1 MLGGIAERDKIEHVL
16 NGFGVLDL
24 DEDSARQ
31 FARYKAHLLDIGR
44 PVGDMD
50 ILIGAIAY
58 VRSQTLITRN
68 RRHFADMP
76 GLAGEGY

>member
-1 MLGGIAERDKIEHVL
+1 
-16 NGFGVLDL
+16 
-24 DEDSARQ
+24 
-31 FARYKAHLLDIGR
+31 
-44 PVGDMD
+44 MD

-76 GLAGEGY
+76 GLAVEDY